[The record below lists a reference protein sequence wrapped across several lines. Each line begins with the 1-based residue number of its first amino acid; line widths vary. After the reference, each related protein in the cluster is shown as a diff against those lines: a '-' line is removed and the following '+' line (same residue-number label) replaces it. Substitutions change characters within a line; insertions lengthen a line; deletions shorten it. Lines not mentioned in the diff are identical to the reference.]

1 VNEMSPEGLDA
12 LKEII
17 NIGIGLAAGSL
28 NEMLQT
34 PILLEAPEISMARR
48 SCLKKQILEGRDENL
63 SCVYESFSGGI
74 DGRAILLFAPTDA
87 AKLIAVLTG
96 EDQEDEDLDAL
107 KAGTLTE
114 VGNIVINCVLGTFGN
129 LLDRQFTFQL
139 PVYLEGGIDDVLPMD
154 LVAFEPAIVLMK
166 TRFKAKTLDIG
177 GNILLVFELKPFDA
191 LLQLATHV
199 FDLPESEA

>member
-1 VNEMSPEGLDA
+1 MREMTPEGLDA

-34 PILLEAPEISMARR
+34 PILLEAPEISMALR
-48 SCLKKQILEGRDENL
+48 STLKYQLFGGKADSL
-63 SCVYESFSGGI
+63 SCVYETFSGGI
-74 DGRAILLFAPTDA
+74 DGRAILLFSPQDA
-87 AKLIAVLTG
+87 GKLISVLTG

-129 LLDRQFTFQL
+129 LLDKQFTFEL
-139 PVYLEGGIDDVLPMD
+139 PVYLEGDIDDVLPLD
-154 LVAFEPAIVLMK
+154 LVDFEPAIVLLK
-166 TRFKAKTLDIG
+166 TRFKAKTLDIA

-199 FDLPESEA
+199 FQLPENDA